1 MSSRAVAL
9 VMLTLSIAGEFVSD
23 LLIRARG
30 LDGVNGIQADTYDV
44 VFSLMLGFSGA
55 FLVMSLIFGKKD

>member
-9 VMLTLSIAGEFVSD
+9 VILALSIAGEFISD
-23 LLIRARG
+23 LLIRARN
-30 LDGVNGIQADTYDV
+30 LDGVNGIQAGTYDV